1 MALRAR
7 RTLKAI
13 AERLEAR
20 LPTAVVEPVPAL
32 PPTLPPTVRQSGW
45 YSHIVKD
52 RASPPG
58 TPVSPDWLLTP
69 EMTEMHAQAILWDIR
84 VTPNPYEEAY
94 DEARAAMIA
103 GTATDDQK
111 ALVDDVEFKSA
122 QAEADHWEDYN
133 LRRWGHRRGP
143 RGGPE

>member
-1 MALRAR
+1 MA
-7 RTLKAI
+7 TLKAI

>member
-1 MALRAR
+1 MAPRAR

-20 LPTAVVEPVPAL
+20 LPATVVDTVPA
-32 PPTLPPTVRQSGW
+32 LPPTVRQSGW
-45 YSHIVKD
+45 YSHMVAD

-69 EMTEMHAQAILWDIR
+69 EMTEMHAQAILWDIQ

-94 DEARAAMIA
+94 HEARAAMIA

-111 ALVDDVEFKSA
+111 GLVDEVELESA

-143 RGGPE
+143 RGAPE